1 MSRDI
6 NIDDIRPDPDQPR
19 SEFDED
25 RLKELAQSMAQQG
38 QTVPLTV
45 RRVTG
50 AEKHTGEDEHSG
62 NYMLIAGERRWRA
75 ARRLGW
81 DTVRAEVRD
90 ADPQEARWLA
100 LIENLQREDLSP
112 VEEARA
118 FQHLLHRNDLTQSEL
133 AERVGKSQSYIA
145 QKLRLLKVPPPVS
158 FWIDKGVLT
167 EGHIRQLIRIKDFYL
182 HGATVAYREDL
193 ERKVGGPTEAHRV
206 FLQER
211 PMAVALHFPSFE
223 ESRTTEYLEPAAN
236 QFLSYVHDQD
246 GNVESWV
253 IAAWFYGGAA
263 HADEMPVAEL
273 SSAIDELEAILR
285 SHYARLADFWDRE
298 TEPFPPSVEFR
309 RSPEGVSPSWR
320 GEDKPVSDLT
330 RAEVLR
336 GLWFIQY
343 WGAQGDLRHGGL
355 LKPLRETCR
364 PQDAGSEQDLNQ
376 KQIEANQRLIEESR
390 EQVGGRPRCPTTAM
404 SAKSPDGIAWQQ
416 LQDRLS
422 ELKQPAALD

>member
-6 NIDDIRPDPDQPR
+6 NIDNIRPDPDQPR
-19 SEFDED
+19 REFDED
-25 RLKELAQSMAQQG
+25 RLEELAQSMAQQG

-50 AEKHTGEDEHSG
+50 AEKHAGEGEHSG
-62 NYMLIAGERRWRA
+62 SYVLIAGERRWRA
-75 ARRLGW
+75 AQRLGW

-100 LIENLQREDLSP
+100 LIENLQREDLSS

-133 AERVGKSQSYIA
+133 AEQVGKSQSYIA

-158 FWIDKGVLT
+158 FWIDNGGLT

-182 HGATVAYREDL
+182 QGATVAYGEDL
-193 ERKVGGPTEAHRV
+193 EREVGGPPEAHRV

-211 PMAVALHFPSFE
+211 PTAVALHFPPFDQFG
-223 ESRTTEYLEPAAN
+223 TTEYLKPAAD
-236 QFLSYVHDQD
+236 QFLSYAHDQD
-246 GNVESWV
+246 GNVEAWV

-263 HADEMPVAEL
+263 YANEMSVAEL
-273 SSAIDELEAILR
+273 SNAIDELEAILR
-285 SHYARLADFWDRE
+285 SQYVRLADFWEKE
-298 TEPFPPSVEFR
+298 TEPIPPSVEFAS
-309 RSPEGVSPSWR
+309 SPEGISSSWR
-320 GEDKPVSDLT
+320 GGDKPVSVLT

-355 LKPLRETCR
+355 LEPLRQTFR
-364 PQDAGSEQDLNQ
+364 QQDGESEQDLNQ
-376 KQIEANQRLIEESR
+376 KQIEANRRLIEDSR
-390 EQVGGRPRCPTTAM
+390 EQVGGQPRCPTTAM
-404 SAKSPDGIAWQQ
+404 NAKSPDGIAWQQ

-422 ELKQPAALD
+422 ELKQPAALG